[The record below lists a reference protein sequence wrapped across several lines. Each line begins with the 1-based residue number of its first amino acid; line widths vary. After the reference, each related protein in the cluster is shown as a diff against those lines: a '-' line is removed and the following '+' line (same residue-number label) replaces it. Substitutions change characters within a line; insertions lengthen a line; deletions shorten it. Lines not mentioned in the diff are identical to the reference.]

1 MSDFMFNA
9 KFTTYTSNMYLG
21 KKIVLI
27 RTQLCDKL
35 MSHFCNIYIYMY
47 LMLIYKTFIMKFVVP
62 LAFSIKN
69 CGWKWNKFNHSIPF
83 AIISL

>member
-35 MSHFCNIYIYMY
+35 MSHFCNIYIYIYILINLLMCY
-47 LMLIYKTFIMKFVVP
+47 LGYP
-62 LAFSIKN
+62 LL
-69 CGWKWNKFNHSIPF
+69 C
-83 AIISL
+83 